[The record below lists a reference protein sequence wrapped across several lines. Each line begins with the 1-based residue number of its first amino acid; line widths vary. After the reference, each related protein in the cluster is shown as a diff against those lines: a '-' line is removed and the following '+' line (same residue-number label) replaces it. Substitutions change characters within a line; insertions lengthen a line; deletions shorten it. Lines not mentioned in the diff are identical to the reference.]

1 MDRRPRPGGTFAAL
15 TLRPAPDPVH
25 RHCPTA
31 IDECLGIRSY
41 HPDARATALAEA
53 GLTLRRQA
61 EPRTFLILTATRT
74 TPPRTAYPTAGP
86 TGRDNQ

>member
-1 MDRRPRPGGTFAAL
+1 MHRRPRPGGTLAAL
-15 TLRPAPDPVH
+15 TLRSAPDPVH
-25 RHCPTA
+25 RHFPTA
-31 IDECLGIRSY
+31 IDERLGIRSH
-41 HPDARATALAEA
+41 HPDALAAALAEA
-53 GLTLRRQA
+53 GTTLRCLA